1 MIARAA
7 SWTLALAL
15 ALFPSVAI
23 ATPPIVTGIDLV
35 SPHRL
40 PEDRARAAIG
50 DLAGKPLARAAVRA
64 SMERLWALGLFEAI
78 RVDEVPDAAGI
89 RLAYHVARRPL
100 VRTVRWEG
108 ETGLDLA
115 DVAASAGL
123 AIGDEAST
131 DALDRV
137 PRSLLGRY
145 RREGFLA
152 AKVAVHAEETPHT
165 NERDVT
171 VTLQAGERARLGHV
185 EFTGE
190 PGLTPSELARL
201 SGLREGA
208 PYRDLLVRDGVR
220 AIEDHLRK
228 EGFYEARAT
237 PGPPRWQPE
246 SNRVDFEVEVRAG
259 RRFQVEFRGRS
270 ALSERSL
277 RSQLTFAQSGR
288 ADEFEEQASARQI
301 ETAYREQGYHFVSVT
316 AVAPAGDGGNVL
328 AFEIEEGP
336 RVHVES
342 VTFTGNLT
350 EPDARLA
357 KLIETA
363 PPGLFRRGLFRA
375 EALDRDVRV
384 LLAHLRAQGYPDAT
398 VGPVEIAFSE
408 DRARARVTIP
418 VTEGPRLRLASVA
431 VQGAVLVSPAQLAA
445 ASVLKPGDTWDAER
459 ARAGQ
464 RAIERLYATR
474 AHHGATVAL
483 ETRRGDAGVEVTYRV
498 DEGTPTRIG
507 RILVRG
513 LALTR
518 ESVVRRDL
526 PFREGD
532 LLSTERLL
540 EGQRRL
546 GELPAFA
553 SVSVDPLRPPPVP
566 FADVEISL
574 RERKPWHLDFG
585 VGYGTEDGARGF
597 VEVGHDNVFGT
608 AASVSLRQR
617 ASAGGQ
623 SIGFAQRTDALG
635 RVPWILGTPWWAD
648 LNLFQGSAE
657 RIGYDVAE
665 FGIRLGA
672 HRDLF
677 PEWVK
682 GLRGEFRYR
691 VESIRYSNVD
701 PTLAEADVTE
711 GTELV
716 ASVSPILTLDRRDE
730 PLDPTRG
737 SLHRVSVEVGSGFLG
752 SDIDFVK
759 TRLETRWF
767 LPWLA
772 PVTVVLAA
780 RLGLA
785 TPFAGSPA
793 LAIQDRFYAG
803 GASTVRGYR
812 EDRIG
817 PLDARGNPTGGNGLA
832 IFNVETRFP
841 NWRWLGG
848 TVFVDTGAVTPRVED
863 LWSGSFHTGVGGGL
877 RIKTPVGPV
886 RVDVGYAL
894 RPIPGESRTQV
905 HVTVGNPF

>member
-1 MIARAA
+1 MIGRVAL
-7 SWTLALAL
+7 WTVAVVLALG
-15 ALFPSVAI
+15 PSVAI
-23 ATPPIVTGIDLV
+23 AAPPVVTGIDLV

-40 PEDRARAAIG
+40 PEERVRGAIG

-64 SMERLWALGLFEAI
+64 SLERLWALGLFEAI
-78 RVDEVPDAAGI
+78 SVDEVPDAAGV
-89 RLAYHVARRPL
+89 RLAYRMTRRPL
-100 VRTVRWEG
+100 VRSLRWEG

-123 AIGDEAST
+123 AIGDEASPDT
-131 DALDRV
+131 LDRMR
-137 PRSLLGRY
+137 RSLIARY
-145 RREGFLA
+145 RREGFLG
-152 AKVAVHAEETPHT
+152 AKVVARADEVGET

-171 VTLQAGERARLGHV
+171 VTLDAGERARLGDV
-185 EFTGE
+185 DFVGE
-190 PGLTPSELARL
+190 PGLTAPELAKL
-201 SGLREGA
+201 SRLREGA
-208 PYRDLLVRDGVR
+208 AYRDLLVRDGAR
-220 AIEDHLRK
+220 AIEDHLRA
-228 EGFYEARAT
+228 EGYYEARAT
-237 PGPPRWQPE
+237 PREPRWYPE
-246 SNRVDFEVEVRAG
+246 TNRVDLEVEVRRG
-259 RRFQVEFRGRS
+259 PRFQVEFRGRS
-270 ALSERSL
+270 ALSEKTL
-277 RSQLTFAQSGR
+277 RSQLTFAHAGR

-301 ETAYREQGYHFVSVT
+301 EAAYREQGYHFAQVT
-316 AVAPAGDGGNVL
+316 AVPPTGDGGHVL
-328 AFEIEEGP
+328 GFEIEEGP
-336 RVHVES
+336 RVRVES

-350 EPDARLA
+350 EPDAKLA

-398 VGPVEIAFSE
+398 VGPTEIAFSE
-408 DRARARVTIP
+408 DRTQVRVTIP
-418 VTEGPRLRLASVA
+418 VTEGPRLRVASVT
-431 VQGAVLVSPAQLAA
+431 VQGASVVTQAQLVA
-445 ASVLKPGDTWDAER
+445 ASVLKPGDAWDAER

-464 RAIERLYATR
+464 RAMERLYAGH

-483 ETRRGDAGVEVTYRV
+483 ESRRGDAGVELTYRV
-498 DEGTPTRIG
+498 EEGAPTRIG

-518 ESVVRRDL
+518 ESVIRRDL

-553 SVSVDPLRPPPVP
+553 SVSIDPLRPPPAP
-566 FADVEISL
+566 FADVEVSI

-585 VGYGTEDGARGF
+585 VGYGTEDGGRGF
-597 VEVGHDNVFGT
+597 VEIGHDNVFGT

-617 ASAGGQ
+617 VSAGGQ

-635 RVPWILGTPWWAD
+635 RIPWILGTPWWGEV
-648 LNLFQGSAE
+648 NPFQGSAE

-665 FGIRLGA
+665 VGLRLGA

-677 PEWVK
+677 PGWVK
-682 GLRGEFRYR
+682 GLRGELRYR
-691 VESIRYSNVD
+691 IESIRYSNVD

-711 GTELV
+711 GTEIV
-716 ASVSPILTLDRRDE
+716 SSVSPILTLDRRDE
-730 PLDPTRG
+730 PLDPRRG
-737 SLHRVSVEVGSGFLG
+737 SFHRVSVEVGSGVIG
-752 SDIDFVK
+752 SDIDFLK

-772 PVTVVLAA
+772 PVTIVVAA

-785 TPFAGSPA
+785 EPYAGSPA

-817 PLDARGNPTGGNGLA
+817 PLDSKGNPVGGNGLA
-832 IFNVETRFP
+832 IFNLETRFP
-841 NWRWLGG
+841 IWRWLGG

-863 LWSGSFHTGVGGGL
+863 LWSGPFHTGVGGGL

-894 RPIPGESRTQV
+894 TPIPGESRAQV